1 MTSLEL
7 AKAAA
12 KILDGKKAK
21 GIKVLEIN
29 KLSTLGDYFVI
40 ASGNSSTQV
49 KSLADEVE
57 FQLKQQYGIQPDRVE
72 GHQNA
77 QWILMD
83 YDEVMIH
90 LFCGETRDFYN
101 LERLWN
107 DALPI
112 DLSDV
117 LTED

>member
-7 AKAAA
+7 AREIA
-12 KILDGKKAK
+12 KVLDSKKAK
-21 GIKVLEIN
+21 GIKVLEI
-29 KLSTLGDYFVI
+29 KQLSTLGDYFVI
-40 ASGNSSTQV
+40 ASGTSNTQV

-57 FQLKQQYGIQPDRVE
+57 FQIKQKHEIMPDRVE

-77 QWILMD
+77 QWILID
-83 YDEVMIH
+83 YDEVMVH

-107 DALPI
+107 DAPETDI
-112 DLSDV
+112 SDI
-117 LTED
+117 LTQD